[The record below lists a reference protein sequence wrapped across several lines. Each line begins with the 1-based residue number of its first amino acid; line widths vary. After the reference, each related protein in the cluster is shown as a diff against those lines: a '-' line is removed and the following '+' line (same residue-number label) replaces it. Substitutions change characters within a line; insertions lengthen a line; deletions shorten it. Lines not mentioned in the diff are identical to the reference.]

1 MKTIKSILSV
11 FILFSLISFQ
21 GNAQLINRL
30 GNAAKK
36 SAKKTATR
44 KAEEKV
50 EEETEKA
57 TEKAID
63 KLFNKMDKTI
73 SEKSKKTESGETD
86 SETGD
91 DSTAES
97 NDQDFDDEGKLNTAP
112 PPDIESS
119 YHFTQKIVYKMSSTD
134 KKEGTSTIEYI
145 LWFPDNEKYMATQM
159 GEITVEEDGQEKT
172 GESMQMFT
180 IMDNSNLA
188 MITIMEEQKMA
199 QIIPMESVTEAA
211 NEKVE
216 ENTVE
221 GDYDQPNVKKTGRT
235 KKIIGYSCEEYV
247 SSSAEGDATFWLT
260 DEVDM
265 SNSSSFNSFWNG
277 FGEDANDFELPDGT
291 HGFMM
296 EMHFKTKSS
305 DSEQG
310 EATIEVTEIKK
321 EKKEVLM
328 SNYQVLN
335 MGNALKHLLQDDK

>member
-1 MKTIKSILSV
+1 MRTLKSILSI
-11 FILFSLISFQ
+11 FILFSLISFH
-21 GNAQLINRL
+21 GNAQLLNRL

-36 SAKKTATR
+36 SAKNTASR

-63 KLFNKMDKTI
+63 KFFNKMDKKI

-86 SETGD
+86 DENGD
-91 DSTAES
+91 NSTTES
-97 NDQDFDDEGKLNTAP
+97 NGQDFDDESKLNTAP

-119 YHFTQKIVYKMSSTD
+119 YHFTQKIVYKMSSVD
-134 KKEGTSTIEYI
+134 KKEGANTLEYI

-159 GEITVEEDGQEKT
+159 GEMTVEENGQEKA
-172 GESMQMFT
+172 GEAMQMFT
-180 IMDNSNLA
+180 IMDNKNLA

-199 QIIPMESVTEAA
+199 QIIPMDGASEAIE
-211 NEKVE
+211 EKVE
-216 ENTVE
+216 ENVE
-221 GDYDQPNVKKTGRT
+221 EGKYEQPDVKKTGRT
-235 KKIIGYSCEEYV
+235 KKIIGYSCYEYV
-247 SSSAEGDATFWLT
+247 SSSVDGDATFWLT

-265 SNSSSFNSFWNG
+265 INSSSFNSFGNA
-277 FGEDANDFELPDGT
+277 FGEDVNDFELPDGT

-305 DSEQG
+305 NSEQG

-335 MGNALKHLLQDDK
+335 MGNGIRQLLQNNK